1 MKILLLTTFT
11 FHLFLGLTQNPANYF
26 NAKII
31 GDAVA
36 LNFELRQ
43 GSVCFG
49 IQIERRDAFS
59 NFEQIG
65 VISGVCGSEDQP
77 ESYVFTDNQPLLN
90 QRSFYRLIF
99 NGIGQSSELEVFM
112 PGFNKADFVVAIEPS
127 AQQLAIFF
135 RNPLEKPVQLNL
147 FSLSGELI
155 YQAFNQ
161 SSYILLPTTIF
172 KEKFFVFHIISEDQ
186 NFYVSGKIMLP

>member
-1 MKILLLTTFT
+1 MK
-11 FHLFLGLTQNPANYF
+11 LFFLITLIFQLVLALAQNPANYF

-43 GSVCFG
+43 GAVCFG

-77 ESYVFTDNQPLLN
+77 ESYVFTDNAPLQN

-112 PGFNKADFVVAIEPS
+112 PGFNNADFVVAIEPS
-127 AQQLAIFF
+127 TQQLAIFF

-147 FSLSGELI
+147 FSLSGELL
-155 YQAFNQ
+155 YQAFGQ
-161 SSYILLPTTIF
+161 SNFILLPTAIF
-172 KEKFFVFHIISEDQ
+172 KEKFFVFHILAEDQ
-186 NFYVSGKIMLP
+186 NFYISGKIILP